1 MKPIF
6 KQVILWASTLVVS
19 TGVAFASFY
28 DYSGGNQ
35 TPNSGANNGSQ
46 DNNGGNNNQ
55 NLSPAQR
62 LLNSLITLD
71 EAEIDGG
78 IEVTFD
84 NKTANIN
91 VDGALGLDTENLNNT
106 RFEGSLDVKVNGVN
120 FYGDIN
126 YFNGKIFLDYE
137 KAKLF
142 LETSSLLEFVNM
154 IPNYGIDLSLPEELT
169 KFDLNKVMNDLSSME
184 PEAINGGYLFKLSL
198 NEDIDLVFKSD
209 ENYNFVGVKTNKF
222 YFKNTYIYLDFDIN
236 QELDA
241 PLTFTEPDI
250 KEYQDFSPTFDLIN
264 GIYNAFNRT
273 NNTFNLDVNITNLN
287 NPYIKFNGDLSYDT
301 ELSRLSFDGSVIE
314 ENHDHRTHAFKLG
327 MQDDNLLVNY
337 NNLKF
342 KVENQSI
349 FALIDYILKKV
360 EDNYL
365 NEALAGMNDI
375 LQNSD
380 ILGIIDNLSTINNTI
395 KKIESHEDSLIITL
409 DLTVLG
415 INATDIKIALNFDT
429 QTFKGISIT
438 GLDVNGY
445 KANINLTTK
454 EYSPISFNMDEYVA
468 IDPAFG
474 LVNAFEGL
482 SRESRFRLDFTG
494 SVDDTSSANQ
504 DLSVDGGL
512 QFDINNKFGY
522 GELNLVDPSTYN
534 HNIKVDMRSYDEILF
549 TYNDVTKGRFSSNFF
564 TDVIGMVSEIL
575 NNKDDHFYELFG
587 DLLNSMGSLPIMEAI
602 NDKDYGKLFEIG
614 LIDSLNVTSNSLE
627 LGLKGGLIGIDSTLK
642 VVIEFDNTVE
652 NPSEILK
659 SLEVKDFKYGD
670 SVYSFKINLNKYN
683 DALDKTR
690 LDPSDTYIEFDS
702 LAVLL
707 RLGINT
713 SIYNHYHFS
722 GAAHINVDLG
732 IAEVDKDIPIDVKI
746 LNEKGNVSLAIEF
759 PNVPTIPL
767 VNNGYSYQFNVRNR
781 RASFYMKD
789 GMFYIHRIEQYD
801 TLPLFGKEKTYETY
815 VKADLDNFLDNIVTY
830 LCRTI
835 LGFNDLAMSLVGS
848 GNSDS
853 GSSDSIIHYENLL
866 KDFSYND
873 SSDTPYFNFGL
884 NLAELT
890 KMDMFSDLNLKVF
903 VDNETNETSTLSGI
917 DVKLN
922 INVLLTIALGAKLD
936 LVNLGE
942 EFTLDEMNSYVT
954 AHSGDELNKIY
965 EQNY

>member
-6 KQVILWASTLVVS
+6 KQVILWTSTLVVS

-28 DYSGGNQ
+28 DYSGGNK
-35 TPNSGANNGSQ
+35 TPNNGTNNGSQ
-46 DNNGGNNNQ
+46 ENNGGNNNQ
-55 NLSPAQR
+55 TLSPAQR
-62 LLNSLITLD
+62 LLNSIITLD

-126 YFNGKIFLDYE
+126 YFDGKIFLDYE

-142 LETSSLLEFVNM
+142 LETSSLLDFVNM
-154 IPNYGIDLSLPEELT
+154 IPNYGIDLSLPEEIT
-169 KFDLNKVMNDLSSME
+169 SFDINKVMSDLSSME
-184 PEAINGGYLFKLSL
+184 PEAINGGYLFRLSL
-198 NEDIDLVFKSD
+198 NEDIELIFKSD
-209 ENYNFVGVKTNKF
+209 ENYNFVGARTNKF
-222 YFKNTYIYLDFDIN
+222 YFEDTYIYLDFDIN
-236 QELDA
+236 QDLDA
-241 PLTFTEPDI
+241 PLAFTEPNVS
-250 KEYQDFSPTFDLIN
+250 EYQDFSPTFDLIN
-264 GIYNAFNRT
+264 GIYNTFNKT

-287 NPYIKFNGDLSYDT
+287 NPYIKFNGDLSYDS
-301 ELSRLSFDGSVIE
+301 ELSRLSFDGSVVE
-314 ENHDHRTHAFKLG
+314 ENYDRTHAFRLG

-342 KVENQSI
+342 KVENQNI
-349 FALIDYILKKV
+349 FALIDYIVKKV
-360 EDNYL
+360 EDKYL

-375 LQNSD
+375 LQNND

-395 KKIESHEDSLIITL
+395 KKIESYEDSLIITL
-409 DLTVLG
+409 DLTILG
-415 INATDIKIALNFDT
+415 INATEIKIALNFDT
-429 QTFKGISIT
+429 QAFKGISIT
-438 GLDVNGY
+438 GLDISGY
-445 KANINLTTK
+445 KADINLTTK

-494 SVDDTSSANQ
+494 SVDDTSSANK

-512 QFDINNKFGY
+512 QFDINNEFGY
-522 GELNLVDPSTYN
+522 GELNLVDPSNYN

-564 TDVIGMVSEIL
+564 TDVIDMVSEIL

-602 NDKDYGKLFEIG
+602 NNKDYGKLFEIG
-614 LIDSLNVTSNSLE
+614 LIDSLNVTSNSIE

-642 VVIEFDNTVE
+642 VVIEFDNTAE

-659 SLEVKDFKYGD
+659 SLEIKDFKYGD

-683 DALDKTR
+683 EALDDTR
-690 LDPSDTYIEFDS
+690 LDPADYYIEFDS

-732 IAEVDKDIPIDVKI
+732 FLGEVDEDIPMDVKI

-759 PNVPTIPL
+759 PNVPTITG
-767 VNNGYSYQFNVRNR
+767 VNNGNRDQYNVRNR
-781 RASFYMKD
+781 RSSFYMKD

-801 TLPLFGKEKTYETY
+801 TLPFFGKEKTYETY

-835 LGFNDLAMSLVGS
+835 LGFNDFAMSLIGTGS
-848 GNSDS
+848 DDS
-853 GSSDSIIHYENLL
+853 SSGDSTIHYENLL
-866 KDFSYND
+866 KKFSYND
-873 SSDTPYFNFGL
+873 SSDKPYFNFVL

-890 KMDMFSDLNLKVF
+890 KMDMFSDLNLKVL
-903 VDNETNETSTLSGI
+903 VNNETSTLSGI
-917 DVKLN
+917 DVNLN
-922 INVLLTIALGAKLD
+922 INVLLTVALGAKLD

-965 EQNY
+965 EQNF